1 MAASGRLS
9 WLTQRLASGMGAR
22 SERLIWMDCEMTG
35 LDVWQ
40 HTLVEIA
47 CIVTEADLS
56 VVAEGPDIVISQPE
70 NVLANMNSWCRSTF
84 ARNGLLQKIRES
96 NISVEAAESQ
106 MLSFLKEHTDPGK
119 CPLAGNSVYM
129 DRVFIERYMP
139 NLIKHLHYRIVD
151 VSTIK
156 EVARRWYPLEFTLSP
171 QKQQKHRALDDIRE
185 SIQELQWYRAHI
197 FK

>member
-1 MAASGRLS
+1 
-9 WLTQRLASGMGAR
+9 
-22 SERLIWMDCEMTG
+22 MTG
-35 LDVWQ
+35 LDVRQ

-70 NVLANMNSWCRSTF
+70 DVLANMSSWCRSTF

-96 NISVEAAESQ
+96 NISIKAAESQ
-106 MLSFLKEHTDPGK
+106 VLSFLKEHTDPGK
-119 CPLAGNSVYM
+119 CPLAGNSVHM

-139 NLIKHLHYRIVD
+139 DLVKHLHYRIVD

-156 EVARRWYPLEFTLSP
+156 EVARRWYPLEFASSP
-171 QKQQKHRALDDIRE
+171 QKLQKHRALDDIRE
-185 SIQELQWYRAHI
+185 SIQELHWYRSHI